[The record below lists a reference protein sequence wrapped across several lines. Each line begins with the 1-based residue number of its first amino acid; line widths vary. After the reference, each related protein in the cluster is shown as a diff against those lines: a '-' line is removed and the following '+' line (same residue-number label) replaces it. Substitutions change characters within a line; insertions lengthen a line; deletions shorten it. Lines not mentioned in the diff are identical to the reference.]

1 MELLKHPI
9 APVRH
14 TEQKDYE
21 LQRYLGLIGMRWLAG
36 IALLGTLLT
45 GWLWQW
51 EMLSWLPFLASLL
64 LLAGALVAQQFIRS
78 DHWSLGLHTALLAL
92 LAGQILITLD
102 KGFSAPA
109 LLIFAIVTI
118 VAALQSNRVLAGLY
132 LLTVLGLIAF
142 TFRPD
147 TIDSYLIL
155 TVLESLFALTVV
167 SLVIY
172 SISKAIGQTVGRER
186 LLIAQLQEHATAL
199 QDQVAERT
207 QALTSANS
215 QLGESESRY
224 RSLIELSPEGICV
237 NDGRT
242 ILFVNQTGCRMLG
255 GSHPSEFVGTSILDI
270 IRAEERETIAER
282 MDAILNG
289 ATEPRIEGTLI
300 RQDGTPLEVAI
311 SAGPVQYGEMPAIQI
326 LFRDISDRKRIE
338 TELRQQQ
345 ERERATLNALPDLLF
360 LIDRNM
366 TYLEY
371 WTEDKRSLAA
381 DRDQL
386 LGHTISEVLPSPV
399 AQEIEEAIC
408 LALAT
413 GSITKVQYTLQLPI
427 GERLFE
433 ARISPLEDRSAVL
446 FLARDFTE
454 QQQLEEAL
462 RQSRIQAETE
472 RNLLR
477 TIIDN
482 LPEKVYVKDAN
493 AVFLAANRQAQ
504 QLVGA
509 SDESAL
515 IGKTDFDLFPPE
527 FADEYFADDQ
537 TVIRTGQPILGRV
550 EQTINTNG
558 EISWID
564 TSKIPLIDADGQVF
578 GMVGL
583 GRDIT
588 QLKEAQDRLAETE
601 RIYRQAIAAAGGVP
615 YQVNFATGR
624 YTFMG
629 DGIEELSGYTK
640 EEMNHALWL
649 KIGEEYTLSGPLSGL
664 SMEDARNLV
673 LTGAVESWTCDVHVC
688 TKSGEMRWISDVSVE
703 LRNESGL
710 SSGSIGFLTDI
721 TERKRIEM
729 ALQASE
735 TLFRT
740 LFEESPD
747 GIFLLDPNL
756 SEGENIIVDC
766 NRAAC
771 EMNGYNRDELIG
783 QEISLLNVSDYD
795 RAEYIHSLRS
805 SGSIHRDVL
814 HKRKDGT
821 IFPIAISST
830 IVSVNGRELILGFD
844 RDITERKAMEAELR
858 RAKESAEA
866 ANQAKSAFLANMSH
880 EIRTPMNA
888 VVGMTSLLLDTPLSD
903 EQLDYV
909 NTIRSSGDHLLSVI
923 NDILDF
929 SKVESGKLE
938 LEAVPFNLRECVET
952 SVDIFTSEAARKD
965 MELVVIFAPDVPAR
979 VIGDPTRLRQILTNL
994 IGNAIKF
1001 THKGEVVIRTAKE
1014 DMPGNFARL
1023 RFTVQDTG
1031 IGISPEGQERLFKS
1045 FSQVDAS
1052 TTRKFGGSG
1061 LGLAISRHLCEAMGG
1076 SISVESKAGRG
1087 STFHFDIPVAVD
1099 QKMAAIPSPEAEK
1112 LAEKLAGKRLLVV
1125 DDNQTA
1131 REWAIAVAQQ
1141 KGLMAEG
1148 ASGGA
1153 VALQMLAN
1161 GAHFDVALI
1170 DAKLKDMSGLAL
1182 IEKLSQGMG
1191 ENLIPLILHCVH
1203 GCLDAGSAR
1212 RSKAVQS
1219 FLPKPLKEAELENL
1233 LVGIFSS
1240 GSEETQGKGQAV
1252 ESADLLGNKFPLRIL
1267 LAEDNRVNQKVAQR
1281 MLGKLGYQV
1290 DIAANGIE
1298 VLAAMRQRRYDMIL
1312 MDIQMPEMDGLE
1324 ATYAI
1329 QAEWKA
1335 ADRPRIVAMT
1345 AHAHDDARKL
1355 CEEAGMDDYVTKPVR
1370 AEALIQILNRAE
1382 AAQAKSDAA
1391 EVHQPEIAMAM

>member
-1 MELLKHPI
+1 MELSKHPT
-9 APVRH
+9 APVQH
-14 TEQKDYE
+14 TKQTDYE
-21 LQRYLGLIGMRWLAG
+21 LQRKLRLAGVRWLAG
-36 IALLGTLLT
+36 IALLGTFLT

-51 EMLSWLPFLASLL
+51 DMRSWLPLLASLL
-64 LLAGALVAQQFIRS
+64 LLAGALVAHELTRR
-78 DHWSLGLHTALLAL
+78 DRWSLGLHTALLAMLTGQVL
-92 LAGQILITLD
+92 LTLD
-102 KGFSAPA
+102 KGLSAPA
-109 LLIFAIVTI
+109 LIILAIVPI
-118 VAALQSNRVLAGLY
+118 IAALQSHRVMAGLY
-132 LLTVLGLIAF
+132 LLTILGLIAS
-142 TFRPD
+142 TFRPA

-155 TVLESLFALTVV
+155 TVLESLFALAIVSSTV
-167 SLVIY
+167 LF
-172 SISKAIGQTVGRER
+172 ISKAIAHTVGRER
-186 LLIAQLQEHATAL
+186 LLIAQLQEHTTAL

-207 QALTSANS
+207 RELTNAIS
-215 QLGESESRY
+215 QLSESESRY
-224 RSLIELSPEGICV
+224 RSLVELSPEGICV
-237 NDGRT
+237 SDGRT

-255 GSHPSEFVGTSILDI
+255 GSHLPEFVGTSILDI
-270 IRAEERETIAER
+270 IRPDDRERIAER
-282 MDAILNG
+282 LDAILDG
-289 ATEPRIEGTLI
+289 ATEPRIETTLI
-300 RQDGTPLEVAI
+300 RRDGTDLEVAI

-326 LFRDISDRKRIE
+326 LFRDIAERKHIE
-338 TELRQQQ
+338 TELRQRQ

-381 DRDQL
+381 GRDQL
-386 LGHTISEVLPSPV
+386 LGHTISEILPSPV
-399 AQEIEEAIC
+399 AQEIENAIC
-408 LALAT
+408 LALAN
-413 GSITKVQYTLQLPI
+413 GNITKVQYKLQLPI

-454 QQQLEEAL
+454 QQKLEEAL

-493 AVFLAANRQAQ
+493 SAFLAANRQAQ

-509 SDESAL
+509 SDETEL
-515 IGKTDFDLFPPE
+515 IGKTDFDFFPPE
-527 FADEYFADDQ
+527 FAKEYFADDQ
-537 TVIRTGQPILGRV
+537 AVMRTGQPILGRV
-550 EQTINTNG
+550 ERTIDANG
-558 EISWID
+558 EITWTH

-588 QLKEAQDRLAETE
+588 QLKEAQDKLTETE

-615 YQVNFATGR
+615 YQVDFVTGR
-624 YTFMG
+624 YTFIG
-629 DGIEELSGYTK
+629 EGIEELTGYTK
-640 EEMNHALWL
+640 EEMNHPLWL
-649 KIGEEYTLSGPLSGL
+649 KIGEEYTLSGPLNGL
-664 SMEDARNLV
+664 SMADARELV
-673 LTGAVESWTCDVHVC
+673 LTGEVESWTCDVHIR

-710 SSGSIGFLTDI
+710 SNGSIGFLVDI

-756 SEGENIIVDC
+756 AGGKNIIVDC

-771 EMNGYNRDELIG
+771 EMNGYSRDELIG
-783 QEISLLNVSDYD
+783 QDISLLNVNQYD
-795 RAEYIHSLRS
+795 RSEHLQALRS
-805 SGSIHRDVL
+805 SGSIHKDVL

-821 IFPIAISST
+821 IFPIAISS
-830 IVSVNGRELILGFD
+830 SLARVNGRELILGFD
-844 RDITERKAMEAELR
+844 RDITDRKAMEAELR

-888 VVGMTSLLLDTPLSD
+888 VVGMTSLLLDTPLSA

-938 LEAVPFNLRECVET
+938 LEAVPFNLRECIET
-952 SVDIFTSEAARKD
+952 SVDIFTNEAARKGL
-965 MELVVIFAPDVPAR
+965 ELVVVFAPDVPAR
-979 VIGDPTRLRQILTNL
+979 IISDPTRLRQILTNL
-994 IGNAIKF
+994 LGNAIKF
-1001 THKGEVVIRTAKE
+1001 THKGEVVVRIAKE
-1014 DMPGNFARL
+1014 DMQENFVRL
-1023 RFTVQDTG
+1023 CFTVQDTG
-1031 IGISPEGQERLFKS
+1031 IGISSEGQERLFKS

-1052 TTRKFGGSG
+1052 TTRRFGGSG

-1076 SISVESKAGRG
+1076 SISVESKTGRG
-1087 STFHFDIPVAVD
+1087 STFHFHMPVSVD
-1099 QKMAAIPSPEAEK
+1099 QETAAISSPEAEK
-1112 LAEKLAGKRLLVV
+1112 LEGKRLLVV
-1125 DDNQTA
+1125 DDNRTA

-1141 KGLMAEG
+1141 KGLTAEG

-1153 VALQMLAN
+1153 AALQMLAN

-1191 ENLIPLILHCVH
+1191 GNLIPLILHSAPGVMA
-1203 GCLDAGSAR
+1203 AGPGR
-1212 RSKAVQS
+1212 RPEAMQG
-1219 FLPKPLKEAELENL
+1219 FLPKPLKESEMENL
-1233 LVGIFSS
+1233 LVRIFSPRA
-1240 GSEETQGKGQAV
+1240 EEAQSVRQPV
-1252 ESADLLGNKFPLRIL
+1252 ESPVLPGDRFPLRIL

-1281 MLGKLGYQV
+1281 MLGKLGYRV
-1290 DIAANGIE
+1290 DIAANGVE
-1298 VLAAMRQRRYDMIL
+1298 VLEAMRQQKYDLVL

-1329 QAEWKA
+1329 QAEWKK

-1382 AAQAKSDAA
+1382 AAFATSDAA
-1391 EVHQPEIAMAM
+1391 EAHQPKRAMAM

>member
-1 MELLKHPI
+1 MELSNHST

-14 TEQKDYE
+14 TKSTDYE
-21 LQRYLGLIGMRWLAG
+21 LQRKLRLAGIRWLAG

-51 EMLSWLPFLASLL
+51 DMLSWLPLLASLL
-64 LLAGALVAQQFIRS
+64 LLAGALVAHELTRR
-78 DHWSLGLHTALLAL
+78 DRWSLGLHTALLAMLTGQVL
-92 LAGQILITLD
+92 LILD
-102 KGFSAPA
+102 KGLSAPA
-109 LLIFAIVTI
+109 LLILVIVPI
-118 VAALQSNRVLAGLY
+118 IAALQSNRILAGLY
-132 LLTVLGLIAF
+132 LLTALGLIAF
-142 TFRPD
+142 TFRPA
-147 TIDSYLIL
+147 TIDGYLIL
-155 TVLESLFALTVV
+155 TVLESLFALAIVF
-167 SLVIY
+167 LMIY
-172 SISKAIGQTVGRER
+172 SISKAIGQSVGRER
-186 LLIAQLQEHATAL
+186 LLIVQLQEQTTAL

-207 QALTSANS
+207 RELTNANN
-215 QLGESESRY
+215 QLSESESRY
-224 RSLIELSPEGICV
+224 RSLVELSPEGICV

-255 GSHPSEFVGTSILDI
+255 GSHLSEFVGTSILDI
-270 IRAEERETIAER
+270 IRAEDRERIAER
-282 MDAILNG
+282 IDAILDG
-289 ATEPRIEGTLI
+289 ATEPRIEATLI
-300 RQDGTPLEVAI
+300 RRDGTDLEVAI

-326 LFRDISDRKRIE
+326 LFRDIAERKRIE
-338 TELRQQQ
+338 TELRQRQ
-345 ERERATLNALPDLLF
+345 EQERATLNALPDLLF

-371 WTEDKRSLAA
+371 WTEDKRTLAA
-381 DRDQL
+381 DREEL

-399 AQEIEEAIC
+399 AQEIEDAIG
-408 LALAT
+408 LALAN
-413 GSITKVQYTLQLPI
+413 GNITKVQYKLQLPI

-454 QQQLEEAL
+454 QQELEEAL
-462 RQSRIQAETE
+462 RQSRMQAETE

-493 AVFLAANRQAQ
+493 AAFLAANRQAQ

-509 SDESAL
+509 SNEGEL

-537 TVIRTGQPILGRV
+537 AVMRTSQPILGRV
-550 EQTINTNG
+550 ERTINANG
-558 EISWID
+558 EISWTH
-564 TSKIPLIDADGQVF
+564 TSKIPLIDTDGQVF

-588 QLKEAQDRLAETE
+588 QLKEAQDKLAETE

-615 YQVNFATGR
+615 YQVDFATGR

-629 DGIEELSGYTK
+629 DGIEELTGYTK
-640 EEMNHALWL
+640 EEMSHALWL

-664 SMEDARNLV
+664 SMADARDLV
-673 LTGAVESWTCDVHVC
+673 LTGEVASWTSDVHIR
-688 TKSGEMRWISDVSVE
+688 TKSGERRWISDVSVE

-771 EMNGYNRDELIG
+771 EMNGYSRDELIG
-783 QEISLLNVSDYD
+783 QDIAMLNVDQHGRS
-795 RAEYIHSLRS
+795 EYLQTLRS
-805 SGSIHRDVL
+805 SGSIHKDVL
-814 HKRKDGT
+814 HKRKDGM
-821 IFPIAISST
+821 IFPIAISS
-830 IVSVNGRELILGFD
+830 SLAQVNGRELILGFD
-844 RDITERKAMEAELR
+844 RDITDRKAMEAELR

-888 VVGMTSLLLDTPLSD
+888 VVGMTSLLLDTPLSA

-938 LEAVPFNLRECVET
+938 LEAVPFNLRECIET
-952 SVDIFTSEAARKD
+952 SVDIFTNEAAHKGL
-965 MELVVIFAPDVPAR
+965 ELVVVFAPDVPAR

-994 IGNAIKF
+994 LGNAIKF
-1001 THKGEVVIRTAKE
+1001 THKGEVVVRTAKE
-1014 DMPGNFARL
+1014 ELQEDLVRL
-1023 RFTVQDTG
+1023 CFTVQDTG

-1052 TTRKFGGSG
+1052 TTRRFGGSG

-1087 STFHFDIPVAVD
+1087 STFHFHIPVLVD
-1099 QKMAAIPSPEAEK
+1099 RETAAIPSPEAEK

-1125 DDNQTA
+1125 DDNRTA

-1148 ASGGA
+1148 VSGGA
-1153 VALQMLAN
+1153 AALQMLAN
-1161 GAHFDVALI
+1161 GAHFDMALI
-1170 DAKLKDMSGLAL
+1170 DAKLKDMSGLVL

-1191 ENLIPLILHCVH
+1191 EKLIPLVLHSAP
-1203 GCLDAGSAR
+1203 GTIAAGLSQRPEAM
-1212 RSKAVQS
+1212 QG
-1219 FLPKPLKEAELENL
+1219 FLPKPLKESEMENL
-1233 LVGIFSS
+1233 LVGIFSPRA
-1240 GSEETQGKGQAV
+1240 EEAQSVRQPV
-1252 ESADLLGNKFPLRIL
+1252 ESPVLLGDRFPLRIL

-1281 MLGKLGYQV
+1281 MLGKLGYRV
-1290 DIAANGIE
+1290 DIAANGVE
-1298 VLAAMRQRRYDMIL
+1298 VLEAMRQQRYDLVL

-1329 QAEWKA
+1329 KAEWKE

-1345 AHAHDDARKL
+1345 AHAHDEARKL

-1370 AEALIQILNRAE
+1370 VEALIQILNRAE
-1382 AAQAKSDAA
+1382 AAFATSDAA
-1391 EVHQPEIAMAM
+1391 EVHPPKRAMAM